1 MISGRTFRTA
11 VFSIALLIGGLTTR
25 IAYASII
32 TLGVATAQGA
42 GVGVSNVVLT
52 VQKNPTESGCVSWNG
67 TTDVVGSAACAGGLS
82 PAIPGGDE
90 KTGVGQTQTRTVL
103 QTGVLSGSSLIV
115 VLNVGE
121 PSGTLFTVENLS
133 LTIYSPAGSILYN
146 TGNLVGAGVP
156 PGGGITLNSSD
167 QGVGTLGFAFGLDAT
182 QAVVINPFL
191 SNPNNRFGLSALLTN
206 VAGSNETFFIA
217 DSANVSTTPPAP
229 VPEPSTFVL
238 LASGVLG
245 VLGNSKRKLLRVVR
259 R

>member
-1 MISGRTFRTA
+1 
-11 VFSIALLIGGLTTR
+11 
-25 IAYASII
+25 
-32 TLGVATAQGA
+32 
-42 GVGVSNVVLT
+42 
-52 VQKNPTESGCVSWNG
+52 
-67 TTDVVGSAACAGGLS
+67 
-82 PAIPGGDE
+82 
-90 KTGVGQTQTRTVL
+90 L